1 MTCPDILQFSASP
14 LLRDYKA
21 AAPCQHFV
29 SATGFYKEPAYYLKC
44 IAIIVTLHP
53 AHESSSLFHVN
64 QITLTL

>member
-1 MTCPDILQFSASP
+1 M
-14 LLRDYKA
+14 LRDYKA

-53 AHESSSLFHVN
+53 AHESSNLFHVN
-64 QITLTL
+64 QITLML